1 MARQFQYEFQQS
13 RIGGALWDSLSAY
26 IRNSPVFFANRV
38 NTPILIE
45 FGNLDDAV
53 PWSQGI
59 ELFLSLRRAQ
69 KDAIMLEYR
78 NEPHHPRKYFNKL
91 DYAIRM
97 KEYYD
102 TYLKKK
108 PAPEWILKG
117 IEYRGK

>member
-1 MARQFQYEFQQS
+1 M
-13 RIGGALWDSLSAY
+13 SAY

-38 NTPILIE
+38 HTPILIE
-45 FGNLDDAV
+45 FGDLDDAV

-97 KEYYD
+97 KEFYD
-102 TYLKKK
+102 TYLKHKQ
-108 PAPEWILKG
+108 APEWIQKG

>member
-1 MARQFQYEFQQS
+1 M
-13 RIGGALWDSLSAY
+13 WDSLDAY
-26 IRNSPVFFANRV
+26 IRNSPVFFANKV
-38 NTPILIE
+38 NTPLLIE
-45 FGNLDDAV
+45 FGDQDDAV

-59 ELFLSLRRAQ
+59 ELFLALRRAQ
-69 KDAIMLEYR
+69 KDVIMLQYR

-102 TYLKKK
+102 TYLKRK
-108 PAPEWILKG
+108 PAAEWILKG